1 MATKKATTAKKATV
15 AKKATTA
22 RKATVAKNVMKLEN
36 TFVEVKSNGVV
47 SAKQG
52 KNQRT
57 PYDHQKSAMHNL
69 DIIDETPSYSTLVVL
84 PTGGGK
90 TYTASM
96 WLLKHALNRHKKIL
110 WIAHRQMLLDQAA
123 ESFQKY
129 AYAETLPNVSSFSY
143 RIVSGFTNHDRTV
156 DISPKDNLL
165 IASKDSIGR
174 NMEALDNWLNGDDEI
189 YLVIDEAH
197 HSTAKTYRKIIDRVK
212 SKVKNAKII
221 GLTATP
227 FRTAESE
234 QGLLAKIYSDGVK
247 SGKVAKGN
255 IGITYQIG
263 LKDLINRRILSKPI
277 FESCLTE
284 EVFGDNLDLN
294 DLDSILNLDVLP
306 EKIARQMVKSAD
318 RNKLIVETYKNN
330 QDIYGQTIVF
340 AVNVVHAI
348 DLCKRFRCA
357 GISAEF
363 IVSDVKDKVTGV
375 TISRED
381 NERKLERYRNGDTK
395 VLVNVNILTE
405 GVDLP
410 QTKTV
415 FLARPTVSTILMTQ
429 MIGRALRGEA
439 AGGTPDAHIVSFVD
453 NWNEHIAWV
462 NPENLFVDADNDFS
476 DTESDRQKHEIRMI
490 AISKIEE
497 FAEILDDSV
506 NTTAIERVPFE
517 QRIPIG
523 MYAFTYLEENGMD
536 HAYQVMVYDS
546 TQESYEDMMNAIPEL
561 FKEFKADDEFLPDD
575 ILHKMADQIRET
587 YFLGEMI
594 PPYEEK
600 DVIHI
605 LKHYAQ
611 YEDIPKFYTFDAV
624 DRSKL
629 DVAAIAKHIWDEDMG
644 PRKKAEYLDTLWNEA
659 DDNMLRLFFGRKV
672 YFWKQLDIEMMKLSN
687 PTIFDD
693 EENVKYGTKD
703 FSDMT
708 LYEIRK
714 INPDY
719 EKKLRDGV
727 FEASMNEKGHYVCAQ
742 CGLQDENRIPFQV
755 DHIIPMNRGG
765 KTVPENL
772 QILCRR
778 CNAKKGDSL

>member
-1 MATKKATTAKKATV
+1 M
-15 AKKATTA
+15 
-22 RKATVAKNVMKLEN
+22 EN

-52 KNQRT
+52 TNTRT
-57 PYDHQKSAMHNL
+57 PYDHQKKAMENL
-69 DIIDETPSYSTLVVL
+69 DIINENSSYSTLIVL

-96 WLLKHALNRHKKIL
+96 WLLRHALNQHKKIL

-129 AYAETLPNVSSFSY
+129 AYAENLPNVSTFNY
-143 RIVSGFTNHDRTV
+143 RIVSGSTNHDRTI

-174 NMEALDNWLNGDDEI
+174 NMEVLDKWLNGDDEVF
-189 YLVIDEAH
+189 LVIDEAH
-197 HSTAKTYRKIIDRVK
+197 HSTAKTYRKIIDHVK
-212 SKVKNAKII
+212 SKVTNTKVI

-234 QGLLAKIYSDGVK
+234 QGLLAKIFSDGVK

-277 FESCLTE
+277 FESCYTE
-284 EVFGDNLDLN
+284 EAFGENLG
-294 DLDSILNLDVLP
+294 LDDWDKISHLDVLP
-306 EKIARQMVKSAD
+306 ENIAGQMADSAA
-318 RNKLIVETYKNN
+318 RNKLIVDTYKNKK
-330 QDIYGQTIVF
+330 DTYGQTIVF

-348 DLCKRFRCA
+348 ALAKLFNRA
-357 GISAEF
+357 GIPADY
-363 IVSDVKDKVTGV
+363 IVSDVKDMVTGV
-375 TISRED
+375 RISRED
-381 NERKLERYRNGDTK
+381 NERKLDAYRNGDLK

-462 NPENLFVDADNDFS
+462 NPENLFIDADNDFT
-476 DTESDRQKHEIRMI
+476 DTQADRQKHELRMI

-497 FAEILDDSV
+497 FASILDDSV
-506 NTTAIERVPFE
+506 DTTALERVPFE
-517 QRIPIG
+517 KRIPIG

-536 HAYQVMVYDS
+536 HSYQVMVYDS
-546 TQESYEDMMNAIPEL
+546 TQEAYEDMMYALPEL
-561 FKEFKADDEFLPDD
+561 FKDFKAEDEFLPDK
-575 ILHKMADQIRET
+575 ILHQMADQLRDSF
-587 YFLGEMI
+587 FLGEMI
-594 PPYEEK
+594 PPYEEE
-600 DVIHI
+600 DVIQI
-605 LKHYAQ
+605 LKYYAQ

-624 DRSKL
+624 DKSRL

-644 PRKKAEYLDTLWNEA
+644 PRKKAEYVDSLWEDA

-672 YFWKQLDIEMMKLSN
+672 YFWKQLDIEMMKLSSPN
-687 PTIFDD
+687 IFDD
-693 EENVKYGTKD
+693 EYNVKYGTKD
-703 FSDMT
+703 FADMS

-714 INPDY
+714 INPEY
-719 EKKLRDGV
+719 EKQLRDGA
-727 FEASMNEKGHYVCAQ
+727 FEASIDEEGCYVCAN
-742 CGLQDENRIPFQV
+742 CGLKAKYRVPFQV
-755 DHIIPMNRGG
+755 DHIKPLNKGG

-772 QILCRR
+772 QILCRN
-778 CNAKKGDSL
+778 CNAQKSDAV